1 MTSTRFLDRNV
12 QDCGAWKERVVQEEK
27 QARFLR
33 EALAGARA
41 WNDGGDGSGAYA
53 LPHPVQPRRPPPYGG
68 PRAVTSSSVSDSR
81 SWRSS
86 AVGSSVSERSKG
98 SKASGGTLSKGLA
111 EVSSRL
117 ARLETTLEKERQGR
131 RGVQHELRQLR
142 SMLSEQL
149 GGRVSSS
156 KKTRSSDRTSSV
168 LTGSELPR
176 IAQAP

>member
-53 LPHPVQPRRPPPYGG
+53 LPHPVQPRRPPPY
-68 PRAVTSSSVSDSR
+68 
-81 SWRSS
+81 WRSS